1 MVTEKLSAPECTK
14 HLMAVRD
21 ALDVINGK
29 WKIQIIIALW
39 EGNTR
44 FKDIERRI
52 PKITARML
60 SKELKDL
67 ECHQLVKRTV
77 YDTLPVSVEYTTTP
91 HAQTLYAVIEELKKW
106 GNLHRKK
113 ILEKQQ
119 VPEMA

>member
-1 MVTEKLSAPECTK
+1 MLTEKLTATECTK

-77 YDTLPVSVEYTTTP
+77 YDTLPVTVEYTTTP
-91 HAQTLYAVIEELKKW
+91 HALTLKPVIEELQAW
-106 GNLHRKK
+106 GSLHRKK
-113 ILEKQQ
+113 ILDKQQ
-119 VPEMA
+119 VAELV